1 MFLPRTPKRGAWPAK
16 KSSAKSQNPR
26 WHENEFLSYVG
37 RNVVSDFLIMILSVS
52 VVLGI
57 MVLVHEWGHFIV
69 AKMFGVRVEIFSIG
83 FGPRLG
89 GIKRGPTDYRVSAL
103 PLGGYVKMAGDNPL
117 EDRKGDP
124 DEFLSKPRWQRVL
137 IALAGPAMNIVL
149 AVVLVAG
156 IYMRGSKQPAFLERP
171 MVLVGVLQ
179 DSPAQK
185 AGLMAGDRIVSVNGV
200 SNPTWDRAQLE
211 LLSTLPGHSLS
222 IVADRN
228 GQQLSLSVSA
238 TASLEEVF
246 GYPQDHL
253 IVSAVSPGTPAERSG
268 LMAGD
273 VIMKVNGIVL
283 ANGAEFPFIV
293 DRSHSQPID
302 LEVQRGDRTLHVMI
316 RPQQVN
322 AGAGAAHWQI
332 GVMRTGDLVERRLSF
347 GAAIVESAGMNAL
360 MARQVAYVVV
370 ELFRGNISLKQLE
383 GPLGI
388 ARESGRAARQG
399 ASELISLM
407 AMIGVNLAVLN
418 LLPIPPLD
426 GGHILMLFIEGTMR
440 RDLSIRVKER
450 FVTVSMVFLL
460 LVFAIVMYNDVARL
474 IPHH

>member
-1 MFLPRTPKRGAWPAK
+1 
-16 KSSAKSQNPR
+16 
-26 WHENEFLSYVG
+26 
-37 RNVVSDFLIMILSVS
+37 MIVSVS

-69 AKMFGVRVEIFSIG
+69 AKSFGVRVEIFSIG
-83 FGPRLG
+83 FGTRLWG
-89 GIKRGPTDYRVSAL
+89 YKRGDTDYRLSAL

-149 AVVLVAG
+149 SVILIAG
-156 IYMRGSKQPAFLERP
+156 IYMRGSKQPAFLDRP
-171 MVLVGVLQ
+171 MDLVGVLQ

-185 AGLMAGDRIVSVNGV
+185 AGLLPGDRIVSVNGV
-200 SNPTWDRAQLE
+200 SNPTWDRAQFE
-211 LLSTLPGHSLS
+211 LMSTLPGHMLS
-222 IVADRN
+222 IVVDRN
-228 GQQLSLSVSA
+228 GQQLSFSVP
-238 TASLEEVF
+238 ASQSVEEVF

-253 IVSAVSPGTPAERSG
+253 IVSAVSPGTPADRSG

-273 VIMKVNGIVL
+273 VITKVNGITL
-283 ANGAEFPFIV
+283 ANGAEFPPIV
-293 DRSHSQPID
+293 DKSHSEPLD
-302 LEVQRGDRTLHVMI
+302 MEVQRGDRTLHI
-316 RPQQVN
+316 SLRPQQVN
-322 AGAGAAHWQI
+322 APTGAPRWQI
-332 GVMRTGDLVERRLSF
+332 GVLRTGDLVERRLSI
-347 GAAIVESAGMNAL
+347 GSAIVESVGMNAL
-360 MARQVAYVVV
+360 MTRQVAYVVV
-370 ELFRGNISLKQLE
+370 ELFRGKISLNQLE

-388 ARESGRAARQG
+388 AKESGRAAREG
-399 ASELISLM
+399 VAELLSLM

-426 GGHILMLFIEGTMR
+426 GGHILMLFIEGTIR
-440 RDLSIRVKER
+440 RDLSVRVKER

-460 LVFAIVMYNDVARL
+460 LVFAIVMYNDVLKL